1 MEHNKNSTM
10 KQLTKKEI
18 EEIKAIKDKQ
28 IKGAKL
34 IKK

>member
-1 MEHNKNSTM
+1 M
-10 KQLTKKEI
+10 KQLTQKEI
-18 EEIKAIKDKQ
+18 EEIKSIKDKQ